1 MKFNIEGYEN
11 MSLEDKVKAL
21 EGYEPDM
28 SGFVS
33 KATFD
38 KTASELAGYKKQL
51 REKQTDDEIKA
62 QKEAEERAKLQ
73 NDYEAL
79 LKKVTISENKA
90 KFLSL
95 GYEDKL
101 ATETAEAMAN
111 GEIDKVFS
119 SHKAHIE
126 AMEKKIRADVLKET
140 PTPASGSGTGG
151 VDYKKQIEAAQAS
164 GDITAMA
171 YYTRLAA
178 QEAANNNK

>member
-1 MKFNIEGYEN
+1 MENKLQQLTQKLYDEG
-11 MSLEDKVKAL
+11 LEKGRSEAEKLVAEAKEKAAKL
-21 EGYEPDM
+21 VAD
-28 SGFVS
+28 
-33 KATFD
+33 
-38 KTASELAGYKKQL
+38 
-51 REKQTDDEIKA
+51 A

-111 GEIDKVFS
+111 GELDKVFS

-140 PTPASGSGTGG
+140 PTPAAGSGNGG
-151 VDYKKQIEAAQAS
+151 ADYQKQMEAAQAS
-164 GDITAMA
+164 GDIAAVA

-178 QEAANNNK
+178 QEAANTK